1 MPVLKNAR
9 HERFAQELAK
19 GATATKAYELAGYK
33 PHDGNAA
40 TLRGKQSVLDR
51 VAELQ
56 GEIASKMTDDLAM
69 TKDDVLKELAILAKA
84 TIAADN
90 IKANDKRAAC
100 VDYARV
106 KGWLIERHEHGDV
119 GEFEALNNDQLEAWL
134 EKRME
139 SAGMI
144 EAEPESKTEH

>member
-1 MPVLKNAR
+1 MPVLSNQR
-9 HERFAQELAK
+9 HELFCQALAK
-19 GATATKAYELAGYK
+19 GKRTGEAYVLAGFK
-33 PHDGNAA
+33 QNDGNAA
-40 TLRGKQSVLDR
+40 TLKGKQSILDR
-51 VAELQ
+51 LAELQ
-56 GEIASKMTDDLAM
+56 GEIASKMTNELAM
-69 TKDDVLKELAILAKA
+69 TKDDVLRELAVLAKA

-106 KGWLIERHEHGDV
+106 KGWLIERHEHGEA
-119 GEFEALNNDQLEAWL
+119 GEFEAMDDNTLEAWL

-144 EAEPESKTEH
+144 EAESKTEH